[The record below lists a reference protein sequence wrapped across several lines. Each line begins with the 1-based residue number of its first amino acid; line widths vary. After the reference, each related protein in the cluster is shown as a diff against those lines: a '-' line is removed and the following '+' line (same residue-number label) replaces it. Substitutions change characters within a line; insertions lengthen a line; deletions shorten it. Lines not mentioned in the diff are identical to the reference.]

1 MGWLRSRRG
10 RRRRRNGSGGRRV
23 ATSATVAA
31 AIKKARRP
39 VLIVG
44 SELTNLDWALA
55 LAKEQDIPVVATAHV
70 AGVMIEKG
78 VTPDRVLGAIEITNL
93 LQSPE
98 WNGIRGEGQHDLAIF
113 VDVLYYLE
121 AQVLS
126 TLKHFAPYIKTIS
139 LTRGHQPN
147 ADQSLPN
154 LSEKKLAAFL
164 AEVMG
169 ELAES

>member
-1 MGWLRSRRG
+1 MTSAYQFANVPGVHAG
-10 RRRRRNGSGGRRV
+10 KVG
-23 ATSATVAA
+23 TSATVAA
-31 AIKKARRP
+31 AIKKAKRP

-44 SELTNLDWALA
+44 SELTHLDWSLA

-78 VTPDRVLGAIEITNL
+78 VNPDRVLGAIEIANL
-93 LQSPE
+93 LNSPE
-98 WNGIRGEGQHDLAIF
+98 WNGVRGEGQHDLAIF

-121 AQVLS
+121 SQLLS
-126 TLKHFAPYIKTIS
+126 TLKHFAPHLKTIS
-139 LTRGHQPN
+139 LTKGHQPN

-154 LSEKKLAAFL
+154 LSEKKMNEFL

-169 ELAES
+169 ELAET